1 MNPRLR
7 IESGSLRGSE
17 FEIAHAFV
25 VGRATSCDLVLNDD
39 ACSRLHARFTAEGGK
54 VKLEDLGSTNGTL
67 VNGERTRLHFL
78 EDGDRI
84 TIGDTSFV
92 FKRGTFDGSKTVILS
107 AAARDT
113 ATVSDELPL
122 DPKAN
127 EKDPEFDA
135 RLLDAVLQLVEAT
148 RAAPEAHA
156 IGRALC
162 TAFSGLLETSRTAM
176 LLFRG
181 PSIDPHDA
189 QQVSVPDL
197 RLDAG
202 KPWIGRALLRRKSLV
217 LDDKGKNGKNSLA
230 GLVIPYF
237 DRERPVALLYA
248 DRRGR
253 PFSPVEYAGAVRL
266 LTIGGALLQTA
277 YLHERVRSELTEY
290 RARTD
295 AERRIVGQSSAHR
308 LAVQAVRTSAAKAD
322 QAVLFI
328 GETGT
333 GKELFARL
341 LHDASPRRDGPF
353 YTVNCSATAP
363 DALEAELFGSSASD
377 SGEDRPSALER
388 AAGGTLFLDEI
399 DALDLS
405 TQSRLAQVLRSG
417 RIARD
422 PGGREIQ
429 LDVRLV
435 AASDRDLSLLA
446 KESAFHDELLALL
459 AMATIRIPPLRERED
474 DITIL
479 ADHFLKLHARRMN
492 RAVRRFAPDAI
503 RRLVAYSWP
512 GNVRELSNVI
522 ERAVMLCDADDI
534 GADLLPFTDEQA
546 ISEAELSIEHVEKL
560 AIIRALHY
568 CQGKKGQ
575 AAKVLGIS
583 WPTLNKKIADYAIEM
598 PEKG

>member
-1 MNPRLR
+1 M
-7 IESGSLRGSE
+7 
-17 FEIAHAFV
+17 
-25 VGRATSCDLVLNDD
+25 
-39 ACSRLHARFTAEGGK
+39 
-54 VKLEDLGSTNGTL
+54 KLEDLGSTNGTI
-67 VNGERTRLHFL
+67 VNGERTRLQFL
-78 EDGDRI
+78 EDGDKI

-92 FKRGTFDGSKTVILS
+92 FKRGNFDGSKTVILS

-113 ATVSDELPL
+113 AAVTDELTL
-122 DPKAN
+122 EPKPTENDA
-127 EKDPEFDA
+127 EFDA
-135 RLLDAVLQLVEAT
+135 RLLDCALQLVEAT

-162 TAFSGLLETSRTAM
+162 TAISGLLETSRAAV

-181 PSIDPHDA
+181 PSLDPRDA

-197 RLDAG
+197 RLDAT
-202 KPWIGRALLRRKSLV
+202 KPWIARALTRRKSLA
-217 LDDKGKNGKNSLA
+217 LDDKGKSGKNALY
-230 GLVIPYF
+230 GLVIPHF
-237 DRERPVALLYA
+237 DRERPIALLYA
-248 DRRGR
+248 DRRGE
-253 PFSPVEYAGAVRL
+253 PFTPAEYAGALRL
-266 LTIGGALLQTA
+266 VTTGGALLQTA

-290 RARTD
+290 RTRTD
-295 AERRIVGQSSAHR
+295 AERRIVGQSAAHK

-333 GKELFARL
+333 GKELLARL
-341 LHDASPRRDGPF
+341 LHDASPRHEGPF
-353 YTVNCSATAP
+353 YTVNCSATSP
-363 DALEAELFGSSASD
+363 TTLEDELFGSSSLNE
-377 SGEDRPSALER
+377 GGDRPSALER

-405 TQSRLAQVLRSG
+405 TQARLALVLRNG

-429 LDVRLV
+429 LDVRLA
-435 AASDRDLSLLA
+435 AASDRDLGQLA
-446 KESAFHDELLALL
+446 KESSFHDELLALL

-474 DITIL
+474 DIPML
-479 ADHFLKLHARRMN
+479 ADHFLKLHSRRMN
-492 RAVRRFAPDAI
+492 RGVRRFSADAM
-503 RRLVAYSWP
+503 RRIAAYAWP

-522 ERAVMLCDADDI
+522 ERAVMLCDDDEI
-534 GADLLPFTDEQA
+534 DADLLPFSDEQA
-546 ISEAELSIEHVEKL
+546 ISEADLSIDHVEKL
-560 AIIRALHY
+560 AIIRALQY

-583 WPTLNKKIADYAIEM
+583 WPTLNKKISDYNIEM